1 MPSPTTQAH
10 AGAARDRLFWAALGT
25 LAVGLLVA
33 FWIICEHQVRK
44 AQMRDVS
51 LEVQRV
57 AIADCL
63 QYVPRAT
70 LSSCAN
76 RVDPGRREASAV
88 LAAGSKPP
96 AAADAARGSMSNG
109 AAVSISYR

>member
-1 MPSPTTQAH
+1 MLPHSTQATG
-10 AGAARDRLFWAALGT
+10 GAPRDRLFWTALGT

-33 FWIICEHQVRK
+33 FWVICEHQVRK

-70 LSSCAN
+70 LNSCAN
-76 RVDPGRREASAV
+76 RVDPGRREAGAV

-96 AAADAARGSMSNG
+96 PAAHAPGASMSNG